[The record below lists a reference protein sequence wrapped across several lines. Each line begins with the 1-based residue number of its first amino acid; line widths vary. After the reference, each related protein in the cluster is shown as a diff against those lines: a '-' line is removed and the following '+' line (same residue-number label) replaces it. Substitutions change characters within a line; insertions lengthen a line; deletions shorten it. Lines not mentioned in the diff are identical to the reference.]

1 VSGVRSPTATRRYA
15 RAYCLKKGSSQTS
28 WQKLTT
34 RSDNVL
40 GLIANDT
47 RQQRRK
53 HERRKHERRKH
64 ERRKHERPE
73 HECVR
78 SQKRKIARS
87 SVSARPTR
95 SSPTLPARVVLL
107 LEATV
112 SGRQQAI

>member
-1 VSGVRSPTATRRYA
+1 MSGVRSPTATRRYA
-15 RAYCLKKGSSQTS
+15 RTPTAKTRPAPT
-28 WQKLTT
+28 TT
-34 RSDNVL
+34 RGNDNAL

-112 SGRQQAI
+112 SGRQQVI

>member
-1 VSGVRSPTATRRYA
+1 VTFRGERCTLTDGNPSLREGLLPQKRIVA
-15 RAYCLKKGSSQTS
+15 TS
-28 WQKLTT
+28 WQKGCFPTPTAKTRPAPTTT
-34 RSDNVL
+34 RGNDNAL

-73 HECVR
+73 QECVR

-87 SVSARPTR
+87 SVSA
-95 SSPTLPARVVLL
+95 
-107 LEATV
+107 
-112 SGRQQAI
+112 